1 MPCDL
6 CTRDRS
12 QYDPAC
18 LTCGGRYLR
27 DIQRLR
33 ISEPDKR
40 SRLRKALSD
49 WMAMGHAEDRLREL
63 AARRSTK

>member
-1 MPCDL
+1 MDCTL
-6 CTRDRS
+6 CLRDRT

-33 ISEPDKR
+33 VPEVDKR
-40 SRLRKALSD
+40 KRLRKALTD
-49 WMAMGHAEDRLREL
+49 WMAHGHAEDRLREL
-63 AARRSTK
+63 AARRPK